1 MGTLT
6 DNNKKVTIVHVHNF
20 LKMPFVRLYT
30 NLSKDKLPAKFM
42 TLMCQEMAPLLNK
55 DPNLFN
61 WIFETDKCMSKG
73 PDSEGKPYIWMEIRA
88 LKAFDSKEDCGNLIP
103 KIFEKVTNL
112 SGLSKEQIH
121 ILVGPVTPFQIGVNG
136 EIKG

>member
-1 MGTLT
+1 MIAYISHATFHPITIKDNRFSDLMFTLT

-42 TLMCQEMAPLLNK
+42 TLLCQEMAPLLNK

-61 WIFETDKCMSKG
+61 WIFETDKCMSKVSTYLLESYLNFLL
-73 PDSEGKPYIWMEIRA
+73 DIQ
-88 LKAFDSKEDCGNLIP
+88 SKVQL
-103 KIFEKVTNL
+103 
-112 SGLSKEQIH
+112 
-121 ILVGPVTPFQIGVNG
+121 
-136 EIKG
+136 

>member
-1 MGTLT
+1 
-6 DNNKKVTIVHVHNF
+6 
-20 LKMPFVRLYT
+20 MPKHFSY
-30 NLSKDKLPAKFM
+30 F
-42 TLMCQEMAPLLNK
+42 
-55 DPNLFN
+55 
-61 WIFETDKCMSKG
+61 KG